1 MKQTAILIHDNYLM
15 LPIGKHVRMRKVTVW
30 LNGEMVDELDL
41 RLDYINPSN
50 WVPYDLR
57 PYIGKTLTFG
67 CEPDI
72 EILDRQ
78 VSSPLPSDSQNLNYR
93 PYIHFTPRHGWI
105 NDPNGLLEYTSP
117 VTGKKVYHMFYQY
130 NPYDTVWGNM
140 HWGHAVSDDLLHW
153 EELPIALFP
162 DADGTMFSGSAVI
175 DRENRTGLKEGD
187 EDVILLYYTCAG
199 HTSLRSAKKE
209 FTQCLAYSTDGGVTF
224 RKYANNPVIPHI
236 VKDNRDPKVI
246 WCEEMRRY
254 VMALYLNDANFA
266 IFGSDDLLHWDLI
279 QKIVIEGEAECPDL
293 FPLNADGNPKKRKW
307 VISGASH
314 YYIVCEC
321 RGGKFEQIQAPR
333 RLSYGNYHYAAQT
346 FSDVS
351 DGRRIC
357 IAWNRNLEFPRAP
370 FNGQM
375 SIPLELTL
383 RSRGGEYDLCANPIR
398 EVETLVAEEQ
408 CLREPEFSAQKPLEF
423 PLLPAVYRIRLNM
436 GRQNPDFSLTIF
448 GQTVRVEGQKNHVQ
462 VGNSTFPLSMDNE
475 DRRLTILVDGCS
487 IELFAGDGQAIMT
500 APMLCDYNLKKL
512 ILTADSPVKPE
523 RLDIARLN
531 RTTPPEQK

>member
-1 MKQTAILIHDNYLM
+1 MKQTSISVHDNYLM

-30 LNGEMVDELDL
+30 LDGKMVDDFDL

-50 WVPYDLR
+50 WVSYDLR
-57 PYIGKTLTFG
+57 PYLGKSLTFG

-72 EILDRQ
+72 EVLDHQ
-78 VSSPLPSDSQNLNYR
+78 VEAPISSGNQNLNYR

-105 NDPNGLLEYTSP
+105 NDPNGLLAYTSP
-117 VTGKKVYHMFYQY
+117 VTGKTVYHMFYQY

-153 EELPIALFP
+153 KELPIALAP
-162 DADGTMFSGSAVI
+162 DEEGTMFSGSAII
-175 DRENRTGLKEGD
+175 DRENRTGLKDGD

-199 HTSLRSAKKE
+199 RNNLRSAKKE

-224 RKYANNPVIPHI
+224 RKYAGNPLIPHI
-236 VKDNRDPKVI
+236 VEDNRDPKVI
-246 WCEEMRRY
+246 WCEEMGRF

-279 QKIVIEGEAECPDL
+279 QKIVIEGDAECPDL
-293 FPLNADGNPKKRKW
+293 FPLNADGDPKKRKW
-307 VISGASH
+307 IISGASH
-314 YYIVCEC
+314 YYMVCEC
-321 RGGKFEQIQAPR
+321 RGGKFEPIQAPR

-346 FSDVS
+346 FSDVP

-383 RSRGGEYDLCANPIR
+383 RSCNGEYDLCANPIAGLR
-398 EVETLVAEEQ
+398 TQVAETQ
-408 CLREPEFSAQKPLEF
+408 SLREPEFSAQKPLEL
-423 PLLPAVYRIRLNM
+423 PLLPSVYLIRLNL
-436 GRQNPDFSLTIF
+436 GRQTPDFNLTIF
-448 GQTVRVEGQKNHVQ
+448 GQTVRVEGQKNRIQ
-462 VGNSTFPLSMDNE
+462 VGNTSCPLSMDAQ
-475 DRRLTILVDGCS
+475 DRRLTVLVDSCS
-487 IELFAGDGQAIMT
+487 IELFVGDGQAIMT
-500 APMLCDYNLKKL
+500 APLLCDYNLKTL
-512 ILTADSPVKPE
+512 SLTADSPVKLE
-523 RLDIARLN
+523 RLECSRLN
-531 RTTPPEQK
+531 PTVSLK